1 MLARIQARVIFAAVL
16 SATSAASYAAVSV
29 ENIKNASGDTP
40 INFVDCE
47 GQGGCAVLARFS
59 DMQACDRYR
68 SLFHASCRS
77 TARPGFIICQR
88 FDQPRR
94 DIAAEETYCI
104 PAP

>member
-1 MLARIQARVIFAAVL
+1 MLTRIRALLIFAAML
-16 SATSAASYAAVSV
+16 SATSAGSYEAVSV
-29 ENIKNASGDTP
+29 DLIKNASGKTP

-47 GQGGCAVLARFS
+47 GQAECAVIARFA

-94 DIAAEETYCI
+94 DMLTEETYCI